1 MRSEKL
7 RVGRTVRGLG
17 RIRNR
22 EKNEKERREEGDR
35 KEDRKRGR
43 LEGYGQREE
52 DETTEGVRN
61 CDRTEKRGRKME
73 TGSRNGGYA
82 RKVFVIAV
90 FYFFL
95 ES

>member
-35 KEDRKRGR
+35 KEDRKRRR
-43 LEGYGQREE
+43 LEGYGQ
-52 DETTEGVRN
+52 
-61 CDRTEKRGRKME
+61 
-73 TGSRNGGYA
+73 
-82 RKVFVIAV
+82 
-90 FYFFL
+90 
-95 ES
+95 